1 VLLILADKLNVSRV
15 ELFQRAGW
23 LNSSNDEMTM
33 SIFREPIAS
42 NKLFWI
48 DDKIIIILPCA
59 FRSAYAQTIIRNR
72 CTNPEIKNE
81 CEKVNY
87 G

>member
-33 SIFREPIAS
+33 SLFREPIAS
-42 NKLFWI
+42 NKLFLI
-48 DDKIIIILPCA
+48 DDKIYIILSCA

-72 CTNPEIKNE
+72 YTNPEIKNE